1 MRNIIV
7 IMSAGEIQH
16 LMIAV
21 YYIAPSNHKIG
32 WHINLHHYFTCRLLL

>member
-7 IMSAGEIQH
+7 IMSAGESKH

-21 YYIAPSNHKIG
+21 YYIAPSNH
-32 WHINLHHYFTCRLLL
+32 